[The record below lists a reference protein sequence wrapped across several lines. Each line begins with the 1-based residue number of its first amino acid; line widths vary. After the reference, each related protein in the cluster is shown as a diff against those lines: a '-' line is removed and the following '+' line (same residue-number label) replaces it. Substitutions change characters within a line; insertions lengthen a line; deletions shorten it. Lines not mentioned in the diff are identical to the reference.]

1 MASRYKS
8 TRAIPYL
15 TRDTAR
21 FHLKTP
27 KKTYRHEDTNRLASS
42 GQNANDVW
50 RLDFFGSVIRRQT
63 APILILLRKCNRQID
78 ERICHLSAHRQCT
91 ES

>member
-1 MASRYKS
+1 M
-8 TRAIPYL
+8 

-27 KKTYRHEDTNRLASS
+27 KTTYRHEDTNRLASS

-50 RLDFFGSVIRRQT
+50 RLDFF
-63 APILILLRKCNRQID
+63 D
-78 ERICHLSAHRQCT
+78 
-91 ES
+91 